1 MAASNAE
8 NTGNG
13 KKNYYNFSYGKLSS
27 KQKEIP
33 NGFEEIKET
42 DLKSKMDKVEQIDL
56 RNKYVNKG
64 TGERPYTVFNDNI
77 TGVVVGFDKVK
88 TDKGTNFVLEIVDTD
103 GDSSTL
109 QCKYYGKYTE
119 NLLGRLIAVNSQDS
133 IYFFPYAIPSE
144 SKDDQGKEFKFYNQG
159 VSIQVGGKKIL
170 PKYNKDNNYTVN
182 GAILPLTERVQNAE
196 GEMVTSR
203 VKRVDFLYE
212 EFSKVFANLSAPTG
226 EAPKAETKL
235 PPQTA
240 QQAFEV
246 APVIADNPAYND
258 LPF

>member
-8 NTGNG
+8 NSGSG

-33 NGFEEIKET
+33 VGFEEIKET
-42 DLKSKMDKVEQIDL
+42 DLKSKMDKVEPIDL

-64 TGERPYTVFNDNI
+64 TGERPYSVFNDNI
-77 TGVVVGFDKVK
+77 TGRIVGFDKVK
-88 TDKGTNFVLEIVDTD
+88 TDKGTNFVLEIIDTD
-103 GDSSTL
+103 GDASTL

-119 NLLGRLIAVNSQDS
+119 NLLGRLILTSPNDS
-133 IYFFPYAIPSE
+133 VYFFPYAIPSD

-159 VSIQVGGKKIL
+159 VSIQVGGKKIGQ
-170 PKYNKDNNYTVN
+170 KYNKDNSYKVN
-182 GAILPLTERVQNAE
+182 GKELPLTERVQNAE

-212 EFSKVFANLSAPTG
+212 EFSAIFNNISATPPTGSAKTEEPKYTGKKEFAAPTPDREG
-226 EAPKAETKL
+226 FA
-235 PPQTA
+235 
-240 QQAFEV
+240 
-246 APVIADNPAYND
+246 D

>member
-13 KKNYYNFSYGKLSS
+13 RKNYYNFSYGKLSS

-33 NGFEEIKET
+33 TGFEEIKET

-77 TGVVVGFDKVK
+77 TGIVVGFDKVK
-88 TDKGTNFVLEIVDTD
+88 TDKGTNFVLEIIDSD
-103 GDSSTL
+103 GDASTL
-109 QCKYYGKYTE
+109 QCKFYGKYTE
-119 NLLGRLIAVNSQDS
+119 NLLGRLVSVNPTDS

-144 SKDDQGKEFKFYNQG
+144 SKDDQENDFKFYNQG
-159 VSIQVGGKKIL
+159 VSIQVDGKKVGQ
-170 PKYNKDNNYTVN
+170 KYNKDNSYTVN
-182 GAILPLTERVQNAE
+182 GKILPLTERVQNAE
-196 GEMVTSR
+196 GDMVTSR
-203 VKRVDFLYE
+203 VKRIDFLYN
-212 EFSKVFANLSAPTG
+212 EFSTVFSNLTAPQ
-226 EAPKAETKL
+226 PKAETPKNAV
-235 PPQTA
+235 PTA
-240 QQAFEV
+240 TPKEAFE
-246 APVIADNPAYND
+246 PATNVNNEEFED

>member
-13 KKNYYNFSYGKLSS
+13 RKNYYNFSYGKLSS

-103 GDSSTL
+103 GDTSTL

-119 NLLGRLIAVNSQDS
+119 NLLNRLVSVSPKDS
-133 IYFFPYAIPSE
+133 VYFFPYAIPSE
-144 SKDDQGKEFKFYNQG
+144 SKDDKGKDFKFYNQG
-159 VSIQVGGKKIL
+159 VSIQINGKKVL

-182 GAILPLTERVQNAE
+182 GVILPLTERVQNAE

-212 EFSKVFANLSAPTG
+212 EFSKVFSNLVTPEPIQKKQAPTATSR
-226 EAPKAETKL
+226 E
-235 PPQTA
+235 
-240 QQAFEV
+240 AFE
-246 APVIADNPAYND
+246 PAASFKEEEHDD
-258 LPF
+258 LPFN